1 MASSMLSIVTVLL
14 HVSLSTFTVIE
25 VFFLDRLDDL
35 IGDTQWLP
43 PIKFYA
49 RFCGNLV
56 EDVDKQTPQKIVMIH
71 PPVDVALWENR
82 VPWTLGYIAL
92 IPIN

>member
-35 IGDTQWLP
+35 IGDTQ
-43 PIKFYA
+43 
-49 RFCGNLV
+49 
-56 EDVDKQTPQKIVMIH
+56 
-71 PPVDVALWENR
+71 
-82 VPWTLGYIAL
+82 
-92 IPIN
+92 